1 MGMSSGAKK
10 AARIQAQATRESAE
24 MQRKTM
30 MEQAAAMQAQQE
42 RSIERQ
48 KALDAAKRMEENQV
62 KQKVEVETGVEQDE
76 AADEQGRRRR
86 PTRERFRREG
96 NSSGLQI

>member
-1 MGMSSGAKK
+1 MGMGGAKK
-10 AARIQAQATRESAE
+10 AARIQAEATRKSAE
-24 MQRKTM
+24 LNRKTM

-62 KQKVEVETGVEQDE
+62 KQKVEVDTGVD
-76 AADEQGRRRR
+76 DNVPDDDNIKRRR
-86 PTRERFRREG
+86 PMRERFNRDDKT
-96 NSSGLQI
+96 SGLQI

>member
-1 MGMSSGAKK
+1 MGMGSSAKK

-62 KQKVEVETGVEQDE
+62 KQKVEVETGVDEEQV
-76 AADEQGRRRR
+76 DEQGKRRR
-86 PTRERFRREG
+86 PARERYRG
-96 NSSGLQI
+96 TQGSSAGIRI